1 MEESNQ
7 SRYVKLSKNQTTAED
22 IIPGELNQPIEVPQ
36 LAVRKCSECR
46 QPLPESYA
54 PPADEPWMT
63 GIFGCVEDRQS
74 CLTGL
79 FCPCVLFGR
88 NVESLRDDNTSWTRP
103 CICHAIFVEGGISL
117 ALGTVIAT
125 SFISGIDPGTTCL
138 ICEGLFF
145 TWWMCGIHT
154 GQVRQTLQKKYH
166 LKNSPCNAC
175 CVHCCLHWCAL
186 CQEHREM
193 EGRLSDNSFSEMTI
207 VNPPPIQE
215 MKSTDEKENVEPSSA
230 NNNEHI
236 TLEMQAI

>member
-1 MEESNQ
+1 MEENNQ
-7 SRYVKLSKNQTTAED
+7 SRYVKLSKNQTTVED

-36 LAVRKCSECR
+36 LAVRKCPECR

-63 GIFGCVEDRQS
+63 GIFGCIEDRES

-88 NVESLRDDNTSWTRP
+88 NVESLKDDTPWTRP

-117 ALGTVIAT
+117 ALATVIAT

-193 EGRLSDNSFSEMTI
+193 KGRLSDNSFSEMTI

-215 MKSTDEKENVEPSSA
+215 MKSTNEKENPETSSA
-230 NNNEHI
+230 NNNEHV